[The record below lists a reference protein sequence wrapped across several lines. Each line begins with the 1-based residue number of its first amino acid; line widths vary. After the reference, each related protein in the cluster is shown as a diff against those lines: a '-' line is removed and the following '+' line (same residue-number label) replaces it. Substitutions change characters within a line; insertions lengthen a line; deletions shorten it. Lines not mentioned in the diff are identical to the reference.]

1 MSLEMNHGQILLT
14 ASQGTGPTFI
24 ASGNVLFASFHTGSA
39 TFRTAELQYRIKDE
53 AGVYS
58 TWRDTGF
65 ELTSAARIKNY
76 GTLAKGIEYR
86 FVTTSNL
93 LGTTVRGYRRV
104 ADVYQPSVGFVSS

>member
-1 MSLEMNHGQILLT
+1 MSHEMSHGQILLT
-14 ASQGTGPTFI
+14 AAQGTGPMFI
-24 ASGNVLFASFHTGSA
+24 AAGNVIFMSFHTGSA
-39 TFRTAELQYRIKDE
+39 TFRTAELQYRVKDE

-65 ELTSAARIKNY
+65 ELTSAARIKGY
-76 GTLAKGIEYR
+76 GALVKGPEYR